1 MNNPAVESFGPA
13 DLFNPTQRTY
23 AELLETIRKCKLQL
37 AEPMILKQAVRF
49 SCCPQLAHIERN
61 VFKIEPSKFESSDNV
76 RIVSAPN
83 ERAEVRFV
91 AGQIRQLV
99 ESSGYSR
106 YAIWK
111 ATGIDQ
117 GAMSHFL
124 AGRRG
129 LSLDSL
135 DRLAE
140 FLDIEA
146 VARRSRKGR

>member
-1 MNNPAVESFGPA
+1 MYGNGVMGS
-13 DLFNPTQRTY
+13 
-23 AELLETIRKCKLQL
+23 RKPKT
-37 AEPMILKQAVRF
+37 F
-49 SCCPQLAHIERN
+49 S
-61 VFKIEPSKFESSDNV
+61 D
-76 RIVSAPN
+76 
-83 ERAEVRFV
+83 
-91 AGQIRQLV
+91 QIRQLV

-146 VARRSRKGR
+146 VARRGRKGR